1 MPFEDDEVDLA
12 SIVKNKYQIRKTN
25 EGSVVNKPS
34 MQPKKQEALEK
45 EANEFAELKASFKE
59 DVFILNRK
67 FASIVNDKT
76 LPRNKSS
83 KDIDQ
88 ERELL
93 SQLASLSVE
102 MDNAEVE
109 GKTAG
114 AVGLAS
120 AALGYVL
127 LQRNK
132 INELNYKVESLN
144 AALNALLEAF
154 EDIKNDRKK

>member
-59 DVFILNRK
+59 DIFILNRK

-76 LPRNKSS
+76 LSRNKSS

-88 ERELL
+88 EREIL
-93 SQLASLSVE
+93 SQLANLSVE

-114 AVGLAS
+114 AVGLSS
-120 AALGYVL
+120 AALGYIL

-132 INELNYKVESLN
+132 INDLNYKVESLS